1 MTPPEPLLEAVEGPP
16 VALPEGPSPLE
27 RMFERGR
34 VRATLGMLAPA
45 FVAAVAYIDPGNF
58 ATNVQGGARFGYQLL
73 WVVLAA
79 NLIAMLVQYLSAKL
93 GIVSGRN
100 LPELCRARF
109 PRWVSWGLWIQAEVM
124 AMAIPMFVRRAVTM
138 LPALVILAIGVSTTD
153 ALVLSQVV
161 LSFGIQFAL
170 IPLVMMTNRRE
181 IMARLPTAAC
191 SSSPRSPSRERS
203 RR

>member
-1 MTPPEPLLEAVEGPP
+1 M
-16 VALPEGPSPLE
+16 
-27 RMFERGR
+27 
-34 VRATLGMLAPA
+34 
-45 FVAAVAYIDPGNF
+45 
-58 ATNVQGGARFGYQLL
+58 
-73 WVVLAA
+73 LAA

-161 LSFGIQFAL
+161 LSFGIPFAL

-181 IMARLPTAAC
+181 IMGAFANGRLLKLAAFAVAGAITAMNVFLIA
-191 SSSPRSPSRERS
+191 EKFLG
-203 RR
+203 